1 MESANLPVVM
11 IIGGTDPTGGAG
23 ITADLEAIISQGGH
37 AVPVVSCITVQDT
50 CEVMHV
56 EPIDA
61 KLLLQ
66 QARAVLEDLPV
77 DVIKIGLLG
86 SDENI
91 QAVHEIIADYPDI
104 PVVFDPIL
112 AAGGNGH
119 PLVDE
124 NMIDSMLDLLI
135 PEVNLITPNSQEILQ
150 LVPEADGVHAAA
162 LALLDMGC
170 EYILVTG
177 THDNTPEVI
186 NRLYGDGREL
196 KQYKWERL
204 PHSYHGS
211 GCTLSSAIACLLA
224 QDIDIFTAI
233 EDAQEYTWH
242 TLNEGYRLGMGQHQ
256 PNRFF
261 WATDANDDNDENSND
276 DD

>member
-11 IIGGTDPTGGAG
+11 AIGGTDPTGGAG
-23 ITADLEAIISQGGH
+23 VTADLEAIISQGGH
-37 AVPVVSCITVQDT
+37 AIPIVSCITVQDT
-50 CEVMHV
+50 CEVLHV
-56 EPIDA
+56 EPVEA

-66 QARAVLEDLPV
+66 QARAALEDLPV

-104 PVVFDPIL
+104 PVILDPIL
-112 AAGGNGH
+112 TAGGDGS
-119 PLVDE
+119 PLADD
-124 NMIDSMLDLLI
+124 NMIEAMLELLI
-135 PEVNLITPNSQEILQ
+135 PEVNLITPNSQEILR
-150 LVPEADGVHAAA
+150 LVPEADSVHAAA
-162 LALLDMGC
+162 LALLEMGC

-186 NRLYGDGREL
+186 NRLYGDNREL
-196 KQYKWERL
+196 KQYTWERL
-204 PHSYHGS
+204 PHNYHGS
-211 GCTLSSAIACLLA
+211 GCTLASAIACLLA

-242 TLNEGYRLGMGQHQ
+242 TLNEGYRLGMCQHH

-261 WATDANDDNDENSND
+261 WATEDEDENAGGD
-276 DD
+276 D